1 MGKATDGMVRC
12 ADCEHMRPLG
22 ALIVRCAV
30 LRVGKDRCSPRYCE
44 HYVKSININKTKRN
58 GKEKNESGE
67 SG

>member
-1 MGKATDGMVRC
+1 MGKATDEMVRC
-12 ADCEHMRPLG
+12 ADCEHRRPLG

-30 LRVGKDRCSPRYCE
+30 LRVGKDRRSTRRCE